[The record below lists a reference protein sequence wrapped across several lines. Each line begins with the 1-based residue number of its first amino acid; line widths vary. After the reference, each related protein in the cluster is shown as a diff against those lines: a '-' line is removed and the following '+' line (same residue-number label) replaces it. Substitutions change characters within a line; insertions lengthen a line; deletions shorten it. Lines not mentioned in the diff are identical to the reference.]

1 MARVASQSDY
11 HREGDSRGVP
21 PPFSLGWGMDD
32 GEGGEGELLGVDGWP
47 GWLAWC
53 GVHARATHTV
63 ALDEKCSQRAT
74 AAGKFTRITR
84 AKLNGE
90 G

>member
-1 MARVASQSDY
+1 
-11 HREGDSRGVP
+11 
-21 PPFSLGWGMDD
+21 MD
-32 GEGGEGELLGVDGWP
+32 
-47 GWLAWC
+47 GWLAGWHGAVWC
-53 GVHARATHTV
+53 GVVRCSVRARATHTV